1 MCCIILRNSSRF
13 IRILKVK
20 ILRYNSFRGW
30 ELQTNGSTHTTMFP
44 AVLSWCSGS
53 KSRNKVWWLC
63 DWARTGCWRRNNSP
77 LDFWIGRI
85 DMRYISTE
93 TQRKIM
99 LIPLVNMANIFI
111 CLNNNIYMH
120 ANTKLVL
127 KSLVYL
133 FCYTLQVGFLWMLI
147 CSIVPTMADILYPLM
162 MYVMPLCM
170 SYGLIKYQEK
180 YFGED
185 NS

>member
-1 MCCIILRNSSRF
+1 
-13 IRILKVK
+13 
-20 ILRYNSFRGW
+20 
-30 ELQTNGSTHTTMFP
+30 
-44 AVLSWCSGS
+44 
-53 KSRNKVWWLC
+53 
-63 DWARTGCWRRNNSP
+63 
-77 LDFWIGRI
+77 
-85 DMRYISTE
+85 MRYISTE

-133 FCYTLQVGFLWMLI
+133 FCYTLPVGFLWMLI
-147 CSIVPTMADILYPLM
+147 CSIVPAMADILYPLM

-185 NS
+185 N